1 MIDQQTIDRII
12 DTADIVDVVSDYVTL
27 KRAGA
32 SYKGLCPFHDDKTP
46 SFSVN
51 PARGICK
58 CFACGKGG
66 NAVGFIMEI
75 EQLTWVEALRHLAA
89 KYHIEIKEDKPDE
102 EELKNRGEREKMLA
116 VNKWAAEF
124 FKDNMLNTRE
134 GQAIGLAYFRGRGFR
149 DDIIEKF
156 QLGYAPEALDSLSK
170 EAHKKGFSDDILI
183 KTSLAYKRD
192 NGSMVDKFRARVMFP
207 WFSLSGQVVAFGGR
221 LLDARTKG
229 VIQKYVNSNDSEIYH
244 KSREL
249 YGLFQAKRSIAKEQM
264 VYMVEGYTDVLSMH
278 QCGVEN
284 VVANSGTALNEA
296 QIILLKRFAPN
307 ITLVYDSDE
316 AGVHAALRSMDML
329 LAHGMNVKILQ
340 MPEGEDPDSYAR
352 NHSAE
357 EFRNY
362 VKQNE
367 TDFIIFKI
375 HKLYDPVSN
384 DIRQRTDAIDSI
396 LQSISVISRELERS
410 NYIHECAQLMKLD
423 ENMLLRRCIELRK
436 SGIEQ
441 KIREQERERLR
452 QENLERR
459 QQGEDMNTNTDTDTE
474 QPPTIPTTPTTPT
487 SPTTPTTPTTPT
499 KISTTDKDTERIMG
513 IESLIMRMIVRYGER
528 KVYIE
533 NSEGIQVEIP
543 MAKYVQQELEIDNMQ
558 FNTPLYAKMMAEILP
573 LIEEPGFSCRRHF
586 LNNPD
591 SEVSRVAADM
601 LNDKYHLDSTVK
613 IEREENI
620 VDVTTSRLILDFKY
634 NVVKRELNKMKRQ
647 LADPQIMSNPTK
659 MMDVMNNMKLYT
671 DVQRR
676 LASQLGDR
684 VISK

>member
-12 DTADIVDVVSDYVTL
+12 DAADIVDVVSDYVTL

-66 NAVGFIMEI
+66 NAVSFIMEM
-75 EQLTWVEALRHLAA
+75 EQMTWVEALRHLAA
-89 KYHIEIKEDKPDE
+89 KYHIEIKEDKPTD

-116 VNKWAAEF
+116 ANKWAADF
-124 FKDNMLNTRE
+124 FRSNLLNTRE
-134 GQAIGLAYFRGRGFR
+134 GQSIGLAYFRGRGFR
-149 DDIIEKF
+149 DDIMEKF
-156 QLGYAPEALDSLSK
+156 QLGYAPDAWDTLSK
-170 EAHKKGFSDDILI
+170 EAQKKGFTNEILI
-183 KTSLAYKRD
+183 KTSLAYKRE

-221 LLDARTKG
+221 LLDSRTKG
-229 VIQKYVNSNDSEIYH
+229 VSQKYVNSNDSEIYH

-249 YGLFQAKRSIAKEQM
+249 YGLFQAKRAIAKEQM

-296 QIILLKRFAPN
+296 QIILLKRFTPN

-329 LAHGMNVKILQ
+329 LAHDMNVKILQ

-352 NHSAE
+352 SHSADD
-357 EFRNY
+357 FRKY

-375 HKLYDPVSN
+375 HKLYNPASN
-384 DIRQRTDAIDSI
+384 DVRQRTDAIDSI

-410 NYIHECAQLMKLD
+410 NYIHECAQLMRLD

-441 KIREQERERLR
+441 KLREQERERLR

-459 QQGEDMNTNTDTDTE
+459 QQEGEPNTANTSAADA
-474 QPPTIPTTPTTPT
+474 PPTVPTAPTAPTVPTTPTA
-487 SPTTPTTPTTPT
+487 PTTPT
-499 KISTTDKDTERIMG
+499 KVATTDKDTSDIMG
-513 IESLIMRMIVRYGER
+513 METLIMRMIVRYGE
-528 KVYIE
+528 KHIFTEDV
-533 NSEGIQVEIP
+533 EGNQL
-543 MAKYVQQELEIDNMQ
+543 ELPVAQ
-558 FNTPLYAKMMAEILP
+558 FVVNELQTDDMWFVTPLYVNMMTDIMP
-573 LIEEPGFSCRRHF
+573 LLDGEGFSCSRHF
-586 LNNPD
+586 LNSPD
-591 SEVSRVAADM
+591 PAVSNFAADM
-601 LNDKYHLDSTVK
+601 LNDKYHVDSTMK
-613 IEREENI
+613 LESEEDTA
-620 VDVTTSRLILDFKY
+620 DVIISRLVLDYKY
-634 NVVKRELNKMKRQ
+634 YVVKRELNKMKQQ
-647 LADPQIMSNPTK
+647 LAKPQVIADPAAMMEIMKK
-659 MMDVMNNMKLYT
+659 MKSYT
-671 DVQRR
+671 EAQRR
-676 LASQLGDR
+676 LAVLLGDR
-684 VISK
+684 ILSK